1 LYIENI
7 LLNSYQCYQTLGL
20 QEGASIKEVKSAYR
34 KLALE
39 FHPDK
44 NTLDQGGTKFKMVV
58 EAYQTLRNEYKN
70 KIGTKSSERY
80 NNPKQRSDFNSTYSW
95 GARKSDRSPE
105 EDWTRYT
112 KYAENE
118 YQNFWAHYE
127 KTFWDYYEKVRSE
140 TRSETE
146 PMQVEQEISVSV
158 NVDPGRCIACCSC
171 ETIAPTVFRVEKNVK
186 VNPKSKVINEQG
198 AKSEKI
204 LDAAQTCPTK
214 AISVLEKESCR
225 RLYPW

>member
-1 LYIENI
+1 
-7 LLNSYQCYQTLGL
+7 LNVYQCYRVLGL

-34 KLALE
+34 KLALQS
-39 FHPDK
+39 HPDR
-44 NTLDQGGTKFKMVV
+44 NTLDRESTKFKMIV
-58 EAYQTLRNEYKN
+58 EAYQILRTEYKN
-70 KIGTKSSERY
+70 TIETHYSEKHTADS
-80 NNPKQRSDFNSTYSW
+80 NNNSDFNSRSYSW
-95 GARKSDRSPE
+95 GARKSDRPPN

-127 KTFWDYYEKVRSE
+127 TTFWNYYEKVKSKK
-140 TRSETE
+140 SYE
-146 PMQVEQEISVSV
+146 PESIQDTSVSV

-171 ETIAPTVFRVEKNVK
+171 ETIAPSVFKVDKNVK

-198 AKSEKI
+198 ANSEKI

-214 AISVLEKESCR
+214 AISVSEKESCR
-225 RLYPW
+225 KLYPW

>member
-1 LYIENI
+1 M
-7 LLNSYQCYQTLGL
+7 LNRYQCYQTLGL
-20 QEGASIKEVKSAYR
+20 QEGASIKEVKTAYR

-39 FHPDK
+39 LHPDK
-44 NTLDQGGTKFKMVV
+44 NMVDQESTKFKMVV
-58 EAYQTLRNEYKN
+58 EAYQTLRTEYKN
-70 KIGTKSSERY
+70 KIGIKSSEKY
-80 NNPKQRSDFNSTYSW
+80 DKDLKKRSNFNSTYSW
-95 GARKSDRSPE
+95 GARKSDRHPE
-105 EDWTRYT
+105 EDWTRHT
-112 KYAENE
+112 RYAENE

-140 TRSETE
+140 TRCDAESM
-146 PMQVEQEISVSV
+146 PVEQEVLVSV

-186 VNPKSKVINEQG
+186 VNPKSKVIDEQG

>member
-1 LYIENI
+1 M
-7 LLNSYQCYQTLGL
+7 
-20 QEGASIKEVKSAYR
+20 EGASIKEVKSAYR
-34 KLALE
+34 KLALQ

-44 NTLDQGGTKFKMVV
+44 NNLDNESTKFKMII
-58 EAYQTLRNEYKN
+58 EAYQLLRSNYKN
-70 KIGTKSSERY
+70 SIGTHYSEKHD
-80 NNPKQRSDFNSTYSW
+80 NTENKKRSNFNSRYYSW
-95 GARKSDRSPE
+95 GARKTDRTSS

-118 YQNFWAHYE
+118 YQDFWAHYE
-127 KTFWDYYEKVRSE
+127 RTFWEYYEKTKSH
-140 TRSETE
+140 TRYETE
-146 PMQVEQEISVSV
+146 TIQIEKDIPVTV
-158 NVDPGRCIACCSC
+158 NVDPSRCIACCSC

-198 AKSEKI
+198 ARSEKI

-225 RLYPW
+225 LLYPW

>member
-1 LYIENI
+1 MNT
-7 LLNSYQCYQTLGL
+7 YQCYQTLGL
-20 QEGASIKEVKSAYR
+20 HEGVSIKEVKSAYR

-44 NTLDQGGTKFKMVV
+44 NSSDQESKKFKTVI
-58 EAYQTLRNEYKN
+58 EAYQTLRAEYKN
-70 KIGTKSSERY
+70 KIAANSGKYQDKDLKKKSQ
-80 NNPKQRSDFNSTYSW
+80 NSW
-95 GARKSDRSPE
+95 GARKSDRTPS

-118 YQNFWAHYE
+118 YQNFWTHYE
-127 KTFWDYYEKVRSE
+127 KTFWEYYEKVRSE

-146 PMQVEQEISVSV
+146 PIHMEEDISVSV

-171 ETIAPTVFRVEKNVK
+171 ETIAPSVFRVEKNVK
-186 VNPKSKVINEQG
+186 VNPKSKVINEDG
-198 AKSEKI
+198 ARSEKI

-214 AISVLEKESCR
+214 AISVLEKESSR
-225 RLYPW
+225 QLYPW